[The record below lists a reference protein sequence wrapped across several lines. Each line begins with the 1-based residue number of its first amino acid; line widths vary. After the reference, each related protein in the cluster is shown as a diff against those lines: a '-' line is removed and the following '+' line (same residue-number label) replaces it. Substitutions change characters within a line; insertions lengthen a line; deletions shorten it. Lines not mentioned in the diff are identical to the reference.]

1 MMKKTYLFI
10 FLCSFILSLVLSAV
24 RMYGN
29 ITLPSILGFT
39 TYFLLTF
46 ILSNK
51 FEKKTNNLYL
61 ILLFVFIG
69 SSIVQVPYRLINFE
83 LTAYTLPEFHY
94 HVFGI
99 FMGYNFYKESKIGR
113 SINVVI
119 SFSAC
124 YLIGEFYK
132 WM

>member
-1 MMKKTYLFI
+1 
-10 FLCSFILSLVLSAV
+10 
-24 RMYGN
+24 MYGN
-29 ITLPSILGFT
+29 ISLPSILGFT

-69 SSIVQVPYRLINFE
+69 ASIVQVPYRLINFE
-83 LTAYTLPEFHY
+83 LTTYTLPEFFY
-94 HVFGI
+94 HFFGI
-99 FMGYNFYKESKIGR
+99 FMGYNFYKESKIGKW
-113 SINVVI
+113 INVVNA
-119 SFSAC
+119 FSAC